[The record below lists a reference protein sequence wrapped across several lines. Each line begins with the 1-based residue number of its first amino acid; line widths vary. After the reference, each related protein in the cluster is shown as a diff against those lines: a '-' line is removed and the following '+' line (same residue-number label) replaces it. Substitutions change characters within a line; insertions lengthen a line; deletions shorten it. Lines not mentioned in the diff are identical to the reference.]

1 MTKIKIKSLNDK
13 LYNKCQSK
21 GLKFNHVAEVGVY
34 LPETSNILN
43 FIKDGVKATLVE
55 ADPDYVF
62 KIREYFNS
70 FVNVNLIQ
78 AAVWDTNGFVIL
90 NKAESSSFV
99 DELKSSPAIINDQYV
114 ATDSNKISVES
125 ITFDK
130 IDDGT
135 IDLISVDIEGGEWF
149 VLKHLVSKP
158 DVISIETH
166 GKNYSNPYLTEI
178 KDWMSKNNY
187 QIWYTEK
194 SDTVYIKNKL
204 IELTAF
210 EKIQLKL
217 KSK

>member
-1 MTKIKIKSLNDK
+1 MNDK
-13 LYNKCQSK
+13 LYNKCQRK
-21 GLKFNHVAEVGVY
+21 GLNFNHVAEIGVY

-55 ADPDYVF
+55 ADPDYVL
-62 KIREYFNS
+62 KISEYFNS

>member
-1 MTKIKIKSLNDK
+1 MNDK